1 MHTAANSEDM
11 TLDCAIPGVTKMY
24 VLYIEHADHRIGAP
38 FMAPPVTYTEC
49 IAVFND
55 VKALDEYTRYRFGM
69 AYSDKM
75 ELERQQANEVI
86 RTGNADGMYISD
98 NRYGVDIVP
107 MFTDIKRIPEYAK
120 LDATR

>member
-1 MHTAANSEDM
+1 
-11 TLDCAIPGVTKMY
+11 
-24 VLYIEHADHRIGAP
+24 
-38 FMAPPVTYTEC
+38 MASPVTYTEC

-55 VKALDEYTRYRFGM
+55 VKSLDEYTRCRFGM

-98 NRYGVDIVP
+98 NQYGVDIVP
-107 MFTDIKRIPEYAK
+107 MFTK
-120 LDATR
+120 

>member
-1 MHTAANSEDM
+1 MHTAANSAYMTWNDM
-11 TLDCAIPGVTKMY
+11 PGVTKMY
-24 VLYIEHADHRIGAP
+24 VLYIEHADHH
-38 FMAPPVTYTEC
+38 EC
-49 IAVFND
+49 IAVFSD
-55 VKALDEYTRYRFGM
+55 VKSLDEYTRCRFGM

-75 ELERQQANEVI
+75 ESERMQAYEGL
-86 RTGNADGMYISD
+86 RSGNADGMYISD